1 MRAHSLILKKE
12 CFPLTFD
19 NILPHFKDFERPQF
33 YSEKNIYIPP
43 CKDCPIGNVE
53 YAIFGKSF
61 MVHETATVKL
71 SSFGINSKISEL
83 NLFYFYK
90 NYFII

>member
-1 MRAHSLILKKE
+1 M
-12 CFPLTFD
+12 TFD

-33 YSEKNIYIPP
+33 HSNKNICISAG
-43 CKDCPIGNVE
+43 KDCPIGNVE

-71 SSFGINSKISEL
+71 TSFGTNSKISMFFNLIYISFKVNNL
-83 NLFYFYK
+83 NLFS
-90 NYFII
+90 